1 MTYMTEYC
9 SKKPAKK
16 QNQAIGCD
24 NVQKELIIDMM
35 LAEFSIKNHNPIGSG
50 SL

>member
-1 MTYMTEYC
+1 MTEYY

-24 NVQKELIIDMM
+24 NVQKELIIDMIM
-35 LAEFSIKNHNPIGSG
+35 LR
-50 SL
+50 